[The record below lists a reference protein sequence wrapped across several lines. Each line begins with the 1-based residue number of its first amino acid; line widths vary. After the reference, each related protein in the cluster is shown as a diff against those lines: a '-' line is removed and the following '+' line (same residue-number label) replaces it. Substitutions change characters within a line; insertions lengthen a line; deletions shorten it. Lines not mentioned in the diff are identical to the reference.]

1 MGGDMI
7 RELPFFILFFDLDQT
22 LVKISRAHEH
32 FDGIIVDCFKEF
44 KLRVPSL
51 EERDNLWRDS
61 HNKSLLKDWG
71 FKDNRLFWECFDRLD
86 YAQRKKMIE
95 SGEITIFPDV
105 KQFFEN
111 LEKFNGTNRQ
121 SDIPFIYKV
130 ILSNTSKE
138 IAEYELKTFDIH
150 RYFDEIYAL
159 GNNEAD
165 LKPSP
170 NIINQIIKKF
180 GNPNKDSA
188 DRKKRFFMI
197 GDSHVDVEAAHN
209 AGITSILINRKKKD
223 VNEILRKYRAL
234 NRPKPDKFINNLA
247 EFGKLLV
254 KIIEDLRTAKKL

>member
-1 MGGDMI
+1 
-7 RELPFFILFFDLDQT
+7 
-22 LVKISRAHEH
+22 
-32 FDGIIVDCFKEF
+32 
-44 KLRVPSL
+44 
-51 EERDNLWRDS
+51 
-61 HNKSLLKDWG
+61 
-71 FKDNRLFWECFDRLD
+71 
-86 YAQRKKMIE
+86 
-95 SGEITIFPDV
+95 
-105 KQFFEN
+105 
-111 LEKFNGTNRQ
+111 
-121 SDIPFIYKV
+121 
-130 ILSNTSKE
+130 
-138 IAEYELKTFDIH
+138 
-150 RYFDEIYAL
+150 